1 MASLA
6 RAGGVGTQDY
16 WFTTGFFLSLGRS
29 RIVVL
34 AVLVVQVFDGAVD
47 VLFGHKSLLLLG
59 VLVGSLLG
67 SSLLWS
73 SSLPGS
79 SSLLG

>member
-16 WFTTGFFLSLGRS
+16 CFTGFFLSLGRS